1 MVGATLAGFFSP
13 ECPVLSSIDR
23 PGGSLATRLA
33 FFVAGF
39 GFASWA
45 PLVPLAKER
54 LAVDDGVLGL
64 VLLCLGVGSAVAV
77 LVTGAANARYGS
89 RTIILCGGVGLA
101 LILPWLAVAS
111 TPLGLGAVLFAFG
124 VSLGSIDIAMN
135 VHATEVERAA
145 DRPLMSGFHAQF
157 CIGEVAGSAVMTAC
171 LSLRNDA
178 LISTLVC
185 SALMTIT
192 ILLAW
197 PRFLA
202 TGRTEQRLG
211 FVLPDRGVLLIATL
225 AAMTFLVEGA
235 MLDWSA
241 LFLVDR
247 GLVSKAHGGFGYML
261 FSIAMTAGRL
271 GGDAVA
277 TRFGDRATLMFGTVP
292 IVTGFVAL
300 LAAPVAAIAM
310 AGCLLIGLGASN
322 IVPVLYRRVAK
333 QKAMPASLAI
343 AVTTTAGYTGLLAG
357 PAIVGL
363 IANMAGLPLAFAM
376 LGVLLCTVTLTAPIV
391 VADRH

>member
-1 MVGATLAGFFSP
+1 M
-13 ECPVLSSIDR
+13 LSSTDR
-23 PGGSLATRLA
+23 PAGLLATRLA

-54 LAVDDGVLGL
+54 LAIDDGVLGL
-64 VLLCLGVGSAVAV
+64 VLLWLGVGSAVAM

-89 RTIILCGGVGLA
+89 QTIILGGGLGLA
-101 LILPWLAVAS
+101 LILPWLVVAS
-111 TPLGLGAVLFAFG
+111 TPLCLGAVLFAFG

-135 VHATEVERAA
+135 VHGTEVERAA
-145 DRPLMSGFHAQF
+145 GRPLMSGFHAHF
-157 CIGEVAGSAVMTAC
+157 CIGEVAGCAIMTTS
-171 LSLRNDA
+171 LSLGTDA
-178 LISTLVC
+178 LAPTLIC
-185 SALMTIT
+185 SALMTIA
-192 ILLAW
+192 LGLAW

-241 LFLVDR
+241 LFLVDQ

-271 GGDAVA
+271 GGDAVV
-277 TRFGDRATLMFGTVP
+277 TRFGDRATLMFGTLP
-292 IVTGFVAL
+292 IMAGFAAL
-300 LAAPVAAIAM
+300 LAAPVGAIAM
-310 AGCLLIGLGASN
+310 AGCLLIGLGAAN
-322 IVPVLYRRVAK
+322 IVPVLCRRAGK
-333 QKAMPASLAI
+333 QKTMPVCLAI
-343 AVTTTAGYTGLLAG
+343 AVITSAGYTGMLVG

-363 IANMAGLPLAFAM
+363 ISNMAGLPWAFAM
-376 LGVLLCTVTLTAPIV
+376 LGVLLCAVTLVAPIV
-391 VADRH
+391 MADWH

>member
-1 MVGATLAGFFSP
+1 MFS
-13 ECPVLSSIDR
+13 STDR
-23 PGGSLATRLA
+23 PAGSLATRLA
-33 FFVAGF
+33 FFVAGS

-54 LAVDDGVLGL
+54 LAIDDGVLGV
-64 VLLCLGVGSAVAV
+64 VLLWLGVGSAVAM

-89 RTIILCGGVGLA
+89 QTIILGGGLGLA

-111 TPLGLGAVLFAFG
+111 TPLWLGAVLFAFG

-145 DRPLMSGFHAQF
+145 GRPLMSGFHAQF
-157 CIGEVAGSAVMTAC
+157 CIGEVAGCAIMTAS
-171 LSLRNDA
+171 LSLGTVA
-178 LISTLVC
+178 LVPTLIC
-185 SALMTIT
+185 SALMTVA
-192 ILLAW
+192 LVLAW

-241 LFLVDR
+241 LFLVDQ
-247 GLVSKAHGGFGYML
+247 GLASKAHGGFGYML

-271 GGDAVA
+271 GGDAVV
-277 TRFGDRATLMFGTVP
+277 TRLGDRTTLMLGTLP
-292 IVTGFVAL
+292 IMAGFAAL
-300 LAAPVAAIAM
+300 LAAPVGAIAM
-310 AGCLLIGLGASN
+310 AGCLLIGLGAAN
-322 IVPVLYRRVAK
+322 IVPVLCRRAGK
-333 QKAMPASLAI
+333 QKTMPARLAI
-343 AVTTTAGYTGLLAG
+343 AVTTTAGYTGLFVG

-363 IANMAGLPLAFAM
+363 ISNMASLPWAFAM
-376 LGVLLCTVTLTAPIV
+376 LGVLLCSVTLVAPIV
-391 VADRH
+391 MADRH